1 MNMKKNKT
9 DKEGIENKMDI
20 NVSDVHTNNP
30 EIEVLNTNGDDA
42 DLHETSPE
50 DTSATEGTV
59 NTEELLLENS
69 KLKAEL
75 DASKD
80 TLLRRIAEFENI
92 KKRLS
97 RERIQLM
104 DDAKVES
111 IKQFLPVNDDL
122 QRMLSASTVQDVPEA
137 FLEGVRLVAEKFMHV
152 LESYG
157 VEIVQESGV
166 PFDVHI
172 HDAMMKMPAPDNSIE
187 PNTVLQVLEAGYK
200 VKEKVIRHAKV
211 IVSE

>member
-1 MNMKKNKT
+1 MNMKKNKVDKKGT
-9 DKEGIENKMDI
+9 DTSMDM
-20 NVSDVHTNNP
+20 NMTDVKTENP
-30 EIEVLNTNGDDA
+30 EIEMIEPA
-42 DLHETSPE
+42 DQEVGFQAANE
-50 DTSATEGTV
+50 DSISEADSDNMNEI
-59 NTEELLLENS
+59 LLENE

-75 DASKD
+75 DASKE

-92 KKRLS
+92 KKRMS

-104 DDAKVES
+104 DDAKIES

-122 QRMLSASTVQDVPEA
+122 QRMLSASSVQDVPDA
-137 FLEGVRLVAEKFMHV
+137 FLEGVKLVAEKFKHV

-157 VEIVQESGV
+157 VEVVQESGI
-166 PFDVHI
+166 PFDVNI
-172 HDAMMKMPAPDNSIE
+172 HDAMMKMPANDDSIQ

-200 VKEKVIRHAKV
+200 VNEKVIRHAKV